1 MSDNS
6 GPAVSRKPGRFTALL
21 ISLGIFAGASFVG
34 YLFHIMGFPDTNV
47 VVVYLLAIL
56 LIVWSTKR
64 FLYGLFF
71 SVATTFTFNYF
82 FSEPRFTLS
91 VNDPNYYITFVT
103 MLVTALIT
111 SILTSRIQREA
122 HQAQKKESEIRA
134 INNLT
139 NHLTDARDAEEIA
152 DIAVRSI
159 GDVLEVSVGCL
170 YFDETGNPEN
180 TYIFRTKRPERR
192 ELRRRTEK
200 AEELRWRINE
210 LRTPYDE
217 TDEFYD
223 FPLYGKDE
231 TLGIIRIAREDVD
244 IEDRDLQ
251 ELIHSMVDSV
261 AMAVDRFRFIRQEIH
276 SREEIVK
283 ERYRANLLRAISHDI
298 RTPLTG
304 IIGTSE
310 ILLGKQEDPE
320 AIDLT
325 RRIQSDAQW
334 LHSMVENILNLTRI
348 QDGNLMDNAIKH
360 TPPDRQIRILVE
372 NDSKARLQR
381 IRVQDEGDGIS
392 EEDLPYIFE
401 KFYTSGSN
409 KPYFARGVGL
419 GLAICE
425 TIIHAHGGT
434 IHARNRADKQGAEF
448 EFTLPYGGETYE
460 PEHFDR
466 GR

>member
-21 ISLGIFAGASFVG
+21 ISLGIVAGASFVG

-192 ELRRRTEK
+192 ELRKNSGGGSTNCERLMMKPMNFTISRCMGKMRPWESSGSPGKMSTLRTE
-200 AEELRWRINE
+200 
-210 LRTPYDE
+210 T
-217 TDEFYD
+217 
-223 FPLYGKDE
+223 
-231 TLGIIRIAREDVD
+231 
-244 IEDRDLQ
+244 
-251 ELIHSMVDSV
+251 
-261 AMAVDRFRFIRQEIH
+261 FR
-276 SREEIVK
+276 
-283 ERYRANLLRAISHDI
+283 N
-298 RTPLTG
+298 
-304 IIGTSE
+304 
-310 ILLGKQEDPE
+310 
-320 AIDLT
+320 
-325 RRIQSDAQW
+325 
-334 LHSMVENILNLTRI
+334 
-348 QDGNLMDNAIKH
+348 
-360 TPPDRQIRILVE
+360 
-372 NDSKARLQR
+372 
-381 IRVQDEGDGIS
+381 
-392 EEDLPYIFE
+392 
-401 KFYTSGSN
+401 
-409 KPYFARGVGL
+409 
-419 GLAICE
+419 
-425 TIIHAHGGT
+425 
-434 IHARNRADKQGAEF
+434 
-448 EFTLPYGGETYE
+448 
-460 PEHFDR
+460 
-466 GR
+466 

>member
-6 GPAVSRKPGRFTALL
+6 GPAISRKPGRFTALL

-47 VVVYLLAIL
+47 VVGYLLAIL

-180 TYIFRTKRPERR
+180 TYVFRTKRPERR

-231 TLGIIRIAREDVD
+231 TLGIIRIARPGGN
-244 IEDRDLQ
+244 
-251 ELIHSMVDSV
+251 
-261 AMAVDRFRFIRQEIH
+261 
-276 SREEIVK
+276 RE
-283 ERYRANLLRAISHDI
+283 
-298 RTPLTG
+298 G
-304 IIGTSE
+304 
-310 ILLGKQEDPE
+310 
-320 AIDLT
+320 
-325 RRIQSDAQW
+325 
-334 LHSMVENILNLTRI
+334 
-348 QDGNLMDNAIKH
+348 
-360 TPPDRQIRILVE
+360 
-372 NDSKARLQR
+372 
-381 IRVQDEGDGIS
+381 
-392 EEDLPYIFE
+392 
-401 KFYTSGSN
+401 
-409 KPYFARGVGL
+409 
-419 GLAICE
+419 
-425 TIIHAHGGT
+425 
-434 IHARNRADKQGAEF
+434 
-448 EFTLPYGGETYE
+448 TLPGQSAPGHFPRYPDASRRDHRDFGDPAGEA
-460 PEHFDR
+460 
-466 GR
+466 GRPGSH